1 MCGSLGACLLAGLA
15 AMLAG
20 CQPAPPS
27 APPRVS
33 PLNEPCA
40 ERLHELGSQ
49 LFLYYTRHGELPAKL
64 ESTESTPLTCPVC
77 GKPYV
82 YDPRGVRLANWSGWM
97 ILYDPQPCHGGMRL
111 ALLAEALEPAK
122 PLVLRVLA
130 VPENSIRWPAAG
142 TNGDAAP
149 ASSEPA
155 EETRVGE

>member
-1 MCGSLGACLLAGLA
+1 
-15 AMLAG
+15 
-20 CQPAPPS
+20 
-27 APPRVS
+27 
-33 PLNEPCA
+33 LNEACA
-40 ERLHELGSQ
+40 ERLHELGGQ
-49 LFLYYTRHGELPAKL
+49 LVLYHARHGELPAKL
-64 ESTESTPLTCPVC
+64 EALASDVTHGVGATPDGTPLTCPLC

-122 PLVLRVLA
+122 PLVVRVLA
-130 VPENSIRWPAAG
+130 VSENSIRWPAAS